1 MVPIIDISASS
12 GAPAAANP
20 AAVAAIL
27 QQVDGRRC

>member
-12 GAPAAANP
+12 GAITAINA